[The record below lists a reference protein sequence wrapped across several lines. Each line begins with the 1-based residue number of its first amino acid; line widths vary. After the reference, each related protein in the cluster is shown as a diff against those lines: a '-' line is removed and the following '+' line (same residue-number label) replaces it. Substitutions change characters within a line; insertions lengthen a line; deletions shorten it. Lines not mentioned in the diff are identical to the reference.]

1 MNRSIPG
8 RLLFTALIL
17 NFFSCNGPQQEPG
30 ESANHQIMQI
40 ERENF
45 GVVDSTTVYL
55 YTLRNEKGMEVSITN
70 FGGIVTSIKV
80 PDKNG
85 EFADIVL
92 GFDSLTP
99 YTGEHPYFGCI
110 VGRYANRIARGS
122 FVLEGK
128 TYTLATNNGPNHL
141 HGGLAGFDK
150 KIWKATDQVKNDT
163 ASLILEY
170 TSPDGE
176 EGYPGNLS
184 VVVKYSLN
192 NQNELIVSYRATTDA
207 PTPVNLT
214 QHSYFNLA
222 GAGNGDI
229 LGHIMM
235 IDADRYTE
243 VDETL
248 IPTGNLPLVEG
259 TPMDFRKP
267 EPIGSRIDQVT
278 GGYDHN
284 YVLNNEGEMR
294 VVARVMEP
302 ESGRTLEVL
311 TTEPGIQ
318 FYSGNFLDG
327 SITGKQGK
335 TYFKHYGFCLE
346 TQHFPDSPNQPGF
359 PDAILEPG
367 EDYKYTAIFR
377 FSVQP

>member
-8 RLLFTALIL
+8 RLLIIALIL
-17 NFFSCNGPQQEPG
+17 NFFSCNGPRQAPG
-30 ESANHQIMQI
+30 ESENHQIMQI
-40 ERENF
+40 EREKF
-45 GVVDSTTVYL
+45 GLVDSTEVYL
-55 YTLRNEKGMEVSITN
+55 YTLRNETGMEVSITN

-92 GFDSLTP
+92 GFDSLAP
-99 YTGEHPYFGCI
+99 YIGEHPYFGCI
-110 VGRYANRIARGS
+110 VGRYANRIAKGS
-122 FVLEGK
+122 FVLDGK

-141 HGGLAGFDK
+141 HGGLSGFDK
-150 KIWKATDQVKNDT
+150 KIWRATDQVKNDT

-184 VVVKYSLN
+184 AVVKYSLN
-192 NQNELIVSYRATTDA
+192 NQNELIVSYHATTDA

-222 GAGNGDI
+222 GAGSGDI

-259 TPMDFRKP
+259 TPMDFRSP
-267 EPIGSRIDQVT
+267 QSIGARLSQVT

-284 YVLNNEGEMR
+284 YVLNNQGEMKI
-294 VVARVMEP
+294 VARVTEP
-302 ESGRTLEVL
+302 ESGRMLEVL

-335 TYFKHYGFCLE
+335 TYFQHYGFCLE
-346 TQHFPDSPNQPGF
+346 TQHFPDSPNQPEF
-359 PDAILEPG
+359 PDTILEPG
-367 EDYKYTAIFR
+367 EEYKYTAIFR